1 MLDGAPCPDARARRA
16 HHEGPARL
24 DLGDHFWAG
33 TALMLDGAA
42 RHLDARPWGGGVR
55 RAGARPCV
63 SARGV
68 PRITIPKELTEE
80 CLRGGS
86 APPNGSRLSCGASA
100 GWRKRPALRYRLA
113 GAQTSA
119 SSESR
124 PRQLQALVRP
134 PLSCVRTRRLQLCR
148 TRP

>member
-16 HHEGPARL
+16 HHEGRARL

-42 RHLDARPWGGGVR
+42 QHVDARPWGGGVR

-68 PRITIPKELTEE
+68 PRITIPKELSEE

-86 APPNGSRLSCGASA
+86 APTNGSRLSCGHSARGRKELEPQTKSLASEA
-100 GWRKRPALRYRLA
+100 TQFLPTCERPA
-113 GAQTSA
+113 A
-119 SSESR
+119 SS
-124 PRQLQALVRP
+124 A
-134 PLSCVRTRRLQLCR
+134 C
-148 TRP
+148 